1 MKSYRRRGLLIIL
14 SSPSGA
20 GKTTLS
26 RMLKE
31 WDSSIKESVSYTTR
45 EPRPGEKDGREYH
58 FVGKDRFLSLAG
70 EGRFLEH
77 AEVFGHHYGTPEG
90 PVREAVEAGR
100 DVVFDIDWQGGAQI
114 RQSDLEDDTISI
126 FVLPPTIAALECR
139 LQKRD
144 RGNEKSVAYRMATA
158 RKEISHWADYDFVLV
173 NKNLDR
179 VFEKVCSIIRS
190 ERTRRS
196 RQLCLGTFVDG
207 LNREFEDRKS

>member
-1 MKSYRRRGLLIIL
+1 
-14 SSPSGA
+14 
-20 GKTTLS
+20 
-26 RMLKE
+26 MLKE

-45 EPRPGEKDGREYH
+45 EPRPGEQDGREYH
-58 FVGKDRFLSLAG
+58 FVGKEGFLSLAE

-90 PVREAVEAGR
+90 PVREAVEDGR

-139 LQKRD
+139 LRN
-144 RGNEKSVAYRMATA
+144 REPGNEKSVAYRMATA

-173 NKNLDR
+173 NKNLER
-179 VFEKVCSIIRS
+179 VFEKICSIIRS
-190 ERTRRS
+190 ERNRRS
-196 RQLCLGTFVDG
+196 RQLCLGSFVGG
-207 LNREFEDRKS
+207 LNREFEDRNS